1 MKNILKILIIS
12 LLLLSILFS
21 QTFETGKNGVVVSA
35 SKIASDIGI
44 QIMKEGGN
52 SVDAAVAV
60 SFALGVVWPEAGNIG
75 GGGFM
80 VIRFPDGS
88 ATTIDYREKAPGE
101 ATEDMYL
108 DSNGNPVPGL
118 STEGPMSGGVPGTVA
133 GMALAWEKYGLLPW
147 SKLIQ
152 PSVDLAQNG
161 FPVTYYI
168 HQGLKNHYE
177 EMIQYVSTREMFFPY
192 NKIPEIGDVIKFP
205 DLAETLRRIAEGG
218 ADDFYRGLT
227 ALKIARAINKNGG
240 IITYEDL
247 KNYRAIERKPLCF
260 SYRNYEIISMAPPS
274 SGGICMGQ
282 ILKIVENFPMSYLGY
297 YSKEAIHKVVEAERF
312 AFANRSKYLGD
323 PQFVNNYIEYLL
335 SDKIT
340 DSLAAEIVENQAG
353 KSNLVNPTVI
363 PESEQTTHFSIIDK
377 NGLAVS
383 NTTTLNS
390 SYGSCFVIEN
400 TGILLNN
407 EMDDFSIK
415 SGIPNQYGLLGSAA
429 NSIQPNKKMLSSMT
443 PTIIT
448 KNDSLKYILG
458 TPGGSTIITTITQII
473 INLIDFNMNLR
484 QAVSAPRFHHQWN
497 PDKIYFETLGSI
509 PELNLSLMNMGYK
522 VTRRSSIGDVNAIAV
537 DAKNQLFIG
546 VADIRRQSAVSSY

>member
-1 MKNILKILIIS
+1 
-12 LLLLSILFS
+12 
-21 QTFETGKNGVVVSA
+21 
-35 SKIASDIGI
+35 
-44 QIMKEGGN
+44 
-52 SVDAAVAV
+52 
-60 SFALGVVWPEAGNIG
+60 
-75 GGGFM
+75 
-80 VIRFPDGS
+80 
-88 ATTIDYREKAPGE
+88 
-101 ATEDMYL
+101 
-108 DSNGNPVPGL
+108 
-118 STEGPMSGGVPGTVA
+118 
-133 GMALAWEKYGLLPW
+133 
-147 SKLIQ
+147 
-152 PSVDLAQNG
+152 
-161 FPVTYYI
+161 
-168 HQGLKNHYE
+168 
-177 EMIQYVSTREMFFPY
+177 
-192 NKIPEIGDVIKFP
+192 
-205 DLAETLRRIAEGG
+205 
-218 ADDFYRGLT
+218 
-227 ALKIARAINKNGG
+227 
-240 IITYEDL
+240 
-247 KNYRAIERKPLCF
+247 
-260 SYRNYEIISMAPPS
+260 
-274 SGGICMGQ
+274 MGQ

-497 PDKIYFETLGSI
+497 PDKIYFENLGSI

>member
-60 SFALGVVWPEAGNIG
+60 SFALAVVWPEAGNIG

-161 FPVTYYI
+161 FPATYYI

-247 KNYRAIERKPLCF
+247 KNYRAIERKPLC
-260 SYRNYEIISMAPPS
+260 
-274 SGGICMGQ
+274 
-282 ILKIVENFPMSYLGY
+282 
-297 YSKEAIHKVVEAERF
+297 
-312 AFANRSKYLGD
+312 
-323 PQFVNNYIEYLL
+323 
-335 SDKIT
+335 
-340 DSLAAEIVENQAG
+340 
-353 KSNLVNPTVI
+353 
-363 PESEQTTHFSIIDK
+363 
-377 NGLAVS
+377 
-383 NTTTLNS
+383 
-390 SYGSCFVIEN
+390 
-400 TGILLNN
+400 
-407 EMDDFSIK
+407 
-415 SGIPNQYGLLGSAA
+415 
-429 NSIQPNKKMLSSMT
+429 
-443 PTIIT
+443 
-448 KNDSLKYILG
+448 
-458 TPGGSTIITTITQII
+458 
-473 INLIDFNMNLR
+473 
-484 QAVSAPRFHHQWN
+484 
-497 PDKIYFETLGSI
+497 
-509 PELNLSLMNMGYK
+509 
-522 VTRRSSIGDVNAIAV
+522 
-537 DAKNQLFIG
+537 
-546 VADIRRQSAVSSY
+546 